1 MMSVH
6 PIFILISIWRSR
18 GLGDVYKRQIIFFSA
33 VVAPTVFKSLEEREA
48 GVFLRAFFPKYY
60 VFGIVLGIVSVI
72 TLMFMPINAILTY
85 AIVAMTALTL
95 LGRMSIPIIN
105 NARDSGDEA
114 GFKKYHLISV
124 MMNVITLVIGIVILG
139 IYL

>member
-1 MMSVH
+1 
-6 PIFILISIWRSR
+6 
-18 GLGDVYKRQIIFFSA
+18 
-33 VVAPTVFKSLEEREA
+33 
-48 GVFLRAFFPKYY
+48 
-60 VFGIVLGIVSVI
+60 
-72 TLMFMPINAILTY
+72 MFMPVSAILTY
-85 AIVAMTALTL
+85 AVVAMTLLTL

-124 MMNVITLVIGIVILG
+124 MMNVITLIIGIVILG

>member
-1 MMSVH
+1 MSVH
-6 PIFILISIWRSR
+6 PIFILVSIWS
-18 GLGDVYKRQIIFFSA
+18 GVIIFFSA

-60 VFGIVLGIVSVI
+60 VFGIVLGIVSVV

-105 NARDSGDEA
+105 NARDSGDVA

>member
-6 PIFILISIWRSR
+6 PIFILVSIWS
-18 GLGDVYKRQIIFFSA
+18 GVIIFFSA

-60 VFGIVLGIVSVI
+60 VFGIVLGIVSVV

-124 MMNVITLVIGIVILG
+124 MMNVMTLVIGIVILG

>member
-1 MMSVH
+1 MSVH
-6 PIFILISIWRSR
+6 PIFIVVSIWS
-18 GLGDVYKRQIIFFSA
+18 GVIIFFSA

-60 VFGIVLGIVSVI
+60 IFGILLGVASVVI
-72 TLMFMPINAILTY
+72 LMFMPISAILTY
-85 AIVAMTALTL
+85 AIVAMTLLTV

-124 MMNVITLVIGIVILG
+124 MMNVITLIIGVVILG
-139 IYL
+139 VYL

>member
-6 PIFILISIWRSR
+6 PIFILISIWS
-18 GLGDVYKRQIIFFSA
+18 GVIIFFSA

-48 GVFLRAFFPKYY
+48 GLFLRAFFPKYY
-60 VFGIVLGIVSVI
+60 IFGIVLGIASVVI
-72 TLMFMPINAILTY
+72 LLFMPISAILTY

>member
-1 MMSVH
+1 MMNVH
-6 PIFILISIWRSR
+6 PIFVLVSIWS
-18 GLGDVYKRQIIFFSA
+18 GVIIFFSA

-60 VFGIVLGIVSVI
+60 VFGIVLGIVSVV

-105 NARDSGDEA
+105 KARDSGDEA